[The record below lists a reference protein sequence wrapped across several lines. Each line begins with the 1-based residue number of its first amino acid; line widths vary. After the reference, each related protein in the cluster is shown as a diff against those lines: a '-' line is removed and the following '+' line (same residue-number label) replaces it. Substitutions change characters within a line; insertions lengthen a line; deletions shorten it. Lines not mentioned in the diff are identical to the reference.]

1 MHTRRPTNDS
11 TLRMHTDV
19 DLSDRPIDSSRNN
32 PESLLTDR
40 HTLDQVSFQQSET
53 KTLYLTH
60 SLQHMLNGKP
70 DSSELKPDWVF
81 SKLTM
86 VRKAVHK
93 RLKILR
99 KIELERVSFLNL
111 TDSQSLVLNTEEKPQ
126 SMLEQLQIKSENMID
141 AHRRIFSFS
150 QPDQNM
156 FEVCANLI
164 SNPNCGT
171 DTQPSIT
178 HPTCSQYTPTLTNE
192 DQFEVNFEQEIMG
205 DLSESSLIEEENI
218 RLAILNS
225 SLLKDSVSIHRQES
239 KIINTSELD
248 SARLGELSCLCQSSS
263 GQNSRNFFNM
273 QGHDSRLQIKCESS
287 IEERGNQTESEQ
299 RNLVSKRPQTHSY
312 KLNFLRRVCKCFY
325 ID

>member
-1 MHTRRPTNDS
+1 
-11 TLRMHTDV
+11 
-19 DLSDRPIDSSRNN
+19 
-32 PESLLTDR
+32 
-40 HTLDQVSFQQSET
+40 
-53 KTLYLTH
+53 
-60 SLQHMLNGKP
+60 MLNGKP
-70 DSSELKPDWVF
+70 HNSELKPDWVF
-81 SKLTM
+81 GKLTII
-86 VRKAVHK
+86 RKAVHK

-99 KIELERVSFLNL
+99 KIELERVSFLNI

-126 SMLEQLQIKSENMID
+126 SMLEQLQIKSDNVID
-141 AHRRIFSFS
+141 THRRIFSFS

-156 FEVCANLI
+156 LPFCANLLT
-164 SNPNCGT
+164 SPYCAT

-192 DQFEVNFEQEIMG
+192 DHFEVNLEQEIMG

-225 SLLKDSVSIHRQES
+225 SLLKDSRSIHIQES

-263 GQNSRNFFNM
+263 GQNSRNFFNV
-273 QGHDSRLQIKCESS
+273 HDQTFKIKCESS
-287 IEERGNQTESEQ
+287 IEDRGQQIESEQ
-299 RNLVSKRPQTHSY
+299 RNLVSKRTQAHRY
-312 KLNFLRRVCKCFY
+312 KINFLRRVCKCFY